1 MNLNIVFILTLFVF
15 VLSNPIIHDE
25 EIDFNLT
32 FNQRDSTKEKEEIV
46 NNSIYVVIVVII
58 LILVILVLLLIFC
71 VWFCFCKK
79 IMFRM
84 KRTLH
89 LKFFPIPLTIVIRMK
104 RTLHLKFFP
113 IPLTIFRLMRTLHL
127 KYFPIPLTIV
137 TRMKRTLQ
145 MKDCP
150 RLRTSKLNLH
160 VNQKRGVNC

>member
-58 LILVILVLLLIFC
+58 LILFLVILLIFC

-79 IMFRM
+79 NNVSDEENSS
-84 KRTLH
+84 
-89 LKFFPIPLTIVIRMK
+89 LKVLPNTANNSYSNEENSSDEGLSETE
-104 RTLHLKFFP
+104 
-113 IPLTIFRLMRTLHL
+113 
-127 KYFPIPLTIV
+127 
-137 TRMKRTLQ
+137 
-145 MKDCP
+145 DE
-150 RLRTSKLNLH
+150 
-160 VNQKRGVNC
+160 